1 MPHGLPPGREGSE
14 EKARAAA
21 ELQLMLDAFP
31 PHGELHP
38 HESGYHYSAGVK
50 YLADHAGAYWLLDL
64 IFARQRKAKKDAR
77 FRNEQRW
84 ELDVENQTLTCH
96 GENASFTLYPSV
108 LDFPLPTV
116 TLLLDDDMLM
126 LPSER

>member
-1 MPHGLPPGREGSE
+1 MRHPVSKGGAGGE
-14 EKARAAA
+14 EEARDADQ
-21 ELQLMLDAFP
+21 LQLMLDAFP
-31 PHGELHP
+31 PHGEW
-38 HESGYHYSAGVK
+38 HEHDSGYHYSAGVK

-64 IFARQRKAKKDAR
+64 IFSRQRKAKKDAR
-77 FRNEQRW
+77 FRANQRW
-84 ELDVENQTLTCH
+84 ELDVPNSTLTCH

-126 LPSER
+126 LPSEH